1 MRWVSF
7 TDRYGAEE
15 HDDITL
21 DRLAELLATIA
32 VHDGDDE
39 HRSISVSDSDAWNL
53 EFYPDWLLFEN
64 VEVGGRE
71 VGRLRGLS
79 DKERLDI
86 ADEFIRGDFEALR
99 ARPWGS

>member
-1 MRWVSF
+1 MSF

-15 HDDITL
+15 HHDTTL

-32 VHDGDDE
+32 VYDGDDE

-86 ADEFIRGDFEALR
+86 ADEFIRGDFSALR
-99 ARPWGS
+99 ERPWGR

>member
-7 TDRYGAEE
+7 TDRYGAQDR
-15 HDDITL
+15 DDIAL

-32 VHDGDDE
+32 VFDGDDE

-64 VEVGGRE
+64 VEVGGGE

-79 DKERLDI
+79 DKERLEI
-86 ADEFIRGDFEALR
+86 ADEFIRGDFDALR